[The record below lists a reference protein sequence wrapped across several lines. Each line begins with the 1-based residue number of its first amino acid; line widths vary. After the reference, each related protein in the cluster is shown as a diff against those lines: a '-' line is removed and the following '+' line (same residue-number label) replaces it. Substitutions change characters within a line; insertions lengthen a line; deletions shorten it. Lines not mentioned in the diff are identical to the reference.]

1 MDMRDSRAG
10 DMSVRLLG
18 GAAWRE
24 TALAGAVFWTADVQS
39 WLVSGGDGRGDRGSA
54 TGVGQER
61 GGEGGVG
68 WDGVTGF
75 GFVGS
80 RGESA

>member
-1 MDMRDSRAG
+1 MALPD
-10 DMSVRLLG
+10 VRPRWLVRCFG
-18 GAAWRE
+18 QRTPWPE
-24 TALAGAVFWTADVQS
+24 TADRQS
-39 WLVSGGDGRGDRGSA
+39 RLVSGGDGRGDRGSA

-61 GGEGGVG
+61 GGEGGGVG